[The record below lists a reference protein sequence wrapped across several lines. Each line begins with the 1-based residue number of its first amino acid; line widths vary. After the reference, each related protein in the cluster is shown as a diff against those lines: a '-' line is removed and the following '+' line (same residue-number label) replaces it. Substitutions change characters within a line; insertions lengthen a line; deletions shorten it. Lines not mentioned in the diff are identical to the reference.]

1 MSGLNRASPSLLSSR
16 LRLLSDPDGRPDR
29 HQFRQLADVPVRH
42 ADAAVRW
49 AARDEL
55 GLVRAV
61 DSHDAAARPVG
72 QLVRVSR
79 RAERPRAVDRAAA
92 EVREPLADPEAAAR
106 RRRPRLPDADARR
119 PDPTPAL
126 AQRRLQ
132 QPAIDREMRAD
143 GLEVRELLLAHPAL
157 ATVGPAGDA
166 DLQPHAVVLVELRA
180 QHDVDLRVAVL
191 RVPA

>member
-92 EVREPLADPEAAAR
+92 EVRQPLADPEAAGR
-106 RRRPRLPDADARR
+106 RLEAGPAD
-119 PDPTPAL
+119 PDPRAPDDPAL
-126 AQRRLQ
+126 
-132 QPAIDREMRAD
+132 
-143 GLEVRELLLAHPAL
+143 LA
-157 ATVGPAGDA
+157 
-166 DLQPHAVVLVELRA
+166 
-180 QHDVDLRVAVL
+180 
-191 RVPA
+191 